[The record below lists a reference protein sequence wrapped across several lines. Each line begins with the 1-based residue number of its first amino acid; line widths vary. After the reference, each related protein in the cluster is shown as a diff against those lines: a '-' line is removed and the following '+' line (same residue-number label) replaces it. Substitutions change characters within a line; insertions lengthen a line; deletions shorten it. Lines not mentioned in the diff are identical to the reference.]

1 MDTKPKFLPET
12 LATSNVLSFAR
23 KASSA
28 DSPLAKKLKAMS
40 AAQAA
45 FWRDDA
51 MQFEQLRKKHGGAKA
66 LELMAAARALVDQF
80 TLKAGSTSHA
90 HAVVVVEQTREKQ
103 KAKQRAS
110 AKKRSENKEPLHAR
124 IRAASAAGQA
134 PKQIA
139 ADEDTSVSQVRK
151 ILKATTK
158 TRV

>member
-1 MDTKPKFLPET
+1 MDTKPRFLPPK
-12 LATSNVLSFAR
+12 LATSNVLAFAR
-23 KASSA
+23 KVSSN

-40 AAQAA
+40 AAHAA

-66 LELMAAARALVDQF
+66 LKLMQAARAVVDEF
-80 TLKAGSTSHA
+80 TLKAGQPNYA
-90 HAVVVVEQTREKQ
+90 LAVVVAERDQGKQ
-103 KAKQRAS
+103 KAKQKAS

-139 ADEDTSVSQVRK
+139 DDEDLSVSQVRK